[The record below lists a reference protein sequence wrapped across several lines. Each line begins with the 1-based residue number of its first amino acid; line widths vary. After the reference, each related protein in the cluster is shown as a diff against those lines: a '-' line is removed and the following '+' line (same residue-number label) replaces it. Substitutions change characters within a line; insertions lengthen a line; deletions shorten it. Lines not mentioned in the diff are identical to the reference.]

1 MKFPWANTLLLA
13 LIAAELVSGFFGL
26 VSGSPREWY
35 FIVAHRVSGYGIIVI
50 LAWKGA
56 NVLFSLRWKRSATP
70 RTASVALM
78 ALLAVTLAL
87 GFVWSFVGPFGWG
100 WFSGVS
106 WHIYVGAA
114 LVPILVWHSLYH
126 TRGFP
131 IGFWADRRTFLRLAA
146 LAVAA
151 AAAWQAGELG
161 AKVGGLSGARRR
173 FTGSH
178 EANSFSGN
186 SFPLTSWL
194 NDAPARVDPTSW
206 RLTVGG
212 AVEREFSLAYDELA
226 ADAETTA
233 TIDCTGGWYSTQ
245 VWRGVAVS
253 DLLARSAPTDA
264 ASSVTFTSVTGYYR
278 RFSMDEA
285 AGYLLASH
293 VGGETLAHG
302 HGFPMRL
309 VAPDKRGFEWVKW
322 VVDVRVNETPKWL
335 QPPLPIQ

>member
-1 MKFPWANTLLLA
+1 MKFPWANTLLLV

-26 VSGSPREWY
+26 VSSSPREWY
-35 FIVAHRVSGYGIIVI
+35 FIVAHRISGYGIIVI

-56 NVLFSLRWKRSATP
+56 NVLFSLRWKRSAAP
-70 RTASVALM
+70 RTASVVLM

-87 GFVWSFVGPFGWG
+87 GFAWSFVGPFGWA

-114 LVPILVWHSLYH
+114 LVPVLVWHSLYH
-126 TRGFP
+126 THGFP

-151 AAAWQAGELG
+151 TAAWQAGELG
-161 AKVGGLSGARRR
+161 ARAADLSGARRR

-178 EANSFSGN
+178 EAQSFSGN

-194 NDAPARVDPTSW
+194 NDSPARVDPAAW

-212 AVEREFSLAYDELA
+212 AVEREFSIAYDDLA
-226 ADAETTA
+226 SEAETTA

-245 VWRGVAVS
+245 VWRGVPVA
-253 DLLARSAPTDA
+253 DLLARAGPTGA

-278 RFSMDEA
+278 RFSMAEA
-285 AGYLLASH
+285 AGYILASH
-293 VGGETLAHG
+293 VGDATLSHG
-302 HGFPMRL
+302 HGFPLRL

-322 VVDVRVNETPKWL
+322 IVDVHVNTTPKWL
-335 QPPLPIQ
+335 QPPLPTQ

>member
-1 MKFPWANTLLLA
+1 MKFPWANTLLLV

-26 VSGSPREWY
+26 VSSSPREWY
-35 FIVAHRVSGYGIIVI
+35 FIVAHRISGYGIIVI

-56 NVLFSLRWKRSATP
+56 NVLFSLRWKRSAAP
-70 RTASVALM
+70 RTASVVLM

-87 GFVWSFVGPFGWG
+87 GFAWSFVGPFGWA

-114 LVPILVWHSLYH
+114 LIPLLVWHALYH

-151 AAAWQAGELG
+151 TAAWQAGELS
-161 AKVGGLSGARRR
+161 AKAADLSGARRR

-178 EANSFSGN
+178 EAQSFSGN

-194 NDAPARVDPTSW
+194 NDSPARVDPAAW

-212 AVEREFSLAYDELA
+212 AVERELSVAYDDLA
-226 ADAETTA
+226 SEAETTA

-245 VWRGVAVS
+245 VWRGVPVA
-253 DLLARSAPTDA
+253 DLLARAGPTGA

-278 RFSMDEA
+278 RFSMAEA
-285 AGYLLASH
+285 SGYILASH
-293 VGGETLAHG
+293 VGDETLSHG
-302 HGFPMRL
+302 HGFPLRL

-322 VVDVRVNETPKWL
+322 VVDVHVNTTPKWL
-335 QPPLPIQ
+335 QPPLPTQ